1 MTCNGVDTLTRAV
14 LSDEFSD
21 ASGRYFDNDS
31 KSFAAPHPDA
41 ADAGKVAK
49 VVAAIDGQI
58 KSALT

>member
-21 ASGRYFDNDS
+21 ASGLYFDNDS
-31 KSFAAPHPDA
+31 KSLAAPHPDA
-41 ADAGKVAK
+41 ADASKVAK

>member
-31 KSFAAPHPDA
+31 KSFSAPHPDA